1 MAPANG
7 GLHKGKS
14 LDYRV
19 NGLGRRERA
28 LSLGWAIGRKSL
40 TGLRRGAGDVFA
52 AVGRV
57 VWKCGQLFADV
68 GFRVVCGWSGFWART
83 VANRR
88 DGVAN

>member
-28 LSLGWAIGRKSL
+28 LSLGWAIERQSL
-40 TGLRRGAGDVFA
+40 TGLRRGAGDAFA
-52 AVGRV
+52 PIGRV
-57 VWKCGQLFADV
+57 VWNGQWFADV